1 MVYRWN
7 DNDMGKP
14 KYSEKNYASSTL
26 PTTNFAQSVPRWNPD
41 LRGER
46 PETNRI
52 KHDTADF
59 EKGS

>member
-1 MVYRWN
+1 
-7 DNDMGKP
+7 MGKP